1 MSTPHSDKTFK
12 PTDQE
17 LKAAQK
23 QIDFLTRNVTEVLSK
38 PELASKVSRSIATK
52 KPLKVKAGF
61 DPSSPDIHFGHTVL
75 LSKLREFQDLGHE
88 VIFIIGDATARVGDP
103 SGRTQTRPVL
113 TDAEI
118 QSNAKTYQEQAF
130 KVLDP
135 KKTRT
140 VYNNEWF
147 GPMKFADMMGLASR
161 ITVSQILQR
170 EDFQKRMASAAPI
183 SLLELFYPLMQAY
196 DSVQLQADIEFGG
209 TDQKFNL
216 LLGRELQK
224 EFGQEPQV
232 VITMP
237 LLVGLDGTQ
246 KMSKSL
252 GNHIGVS
259 EDAKSMFGKTMSIS
273 DDLMLQFYN
282 LLTSTRGADIHERI
296 RTNSLHPKTAKE
308 ELAEL
313 LTARF
318 CGAEAAKNA
327 RAEFS
332 KVFSGRQNPTDMAQV
347 CLPAGTHSITK
358 VMTSAGLADSG
369 SAAKR
374 LVEQGAVTWN
384 GEAIKEPHVT
394 VTVGAQPVVL
404 KVGKTRFASIRS
416 EGSGV
421 ASEGPHAS

>member
-1 MSTPHSDKTFK
+1 MNAR
-12 PTDQE
+12 QQVE
-17 LKAAQK
+17 
-23 QIDFLTRNVTEVLSK
+23 FLTRNVTETLSAAELLSK
-38 PELASKVSRSIATK
+38 IERSIASG
-52 KPLKVKAGF
+52 KPLRVKAGF

-75 LSKLREFQDLGHE
+75 LSKLREFQDLGHG

-113 TDAEI
+113 SDEDI
-118 QSNAKTYQEQAF
+118 QKNARTYQEQAF

-135 KKTRT
+135 ARTQT

-147 GPMKFADMMGLASR
+147 GGMKFHDMMSLASR

-170 EDFQKRMASAAPI
+170 DDFQKRMASSAPI
-183 SLLELFYPLMQAY
+183 SLLELFYPLMQGF
-196 DSVQLQADIEFGG
+196 DSVQLKADVELGG

-259 EDAKSMFGKTMSIS
+259 EDPKGMFGKSMSIS
-273 DDLMLQFYN
+273 DELMMQYYN
-282 LLTSTRGADIHERI
+282 LLTSTRGTEIHRRI
-296 RTNSLHPKTAKE
+296 QAGELHPKIAKE
-308 ELAEL
+308 ELAEQ

-318 CGAEAAKNA
+318 CGTDAAADA
-327 RAEFS
+327 RREFNL
-332 KVFSGRQNPTDMAQV
+332 VFSNRQNPTDMPV
-347 CLPAGTHSITK
+347 VRLDAGQHTIVK
-358 VMTSAGLADSG
+358 VVTAAGLAPSG
-369 SAAKR
+369 GAAKR
-374 LVEQGAVTWN
+374 LVEQGAVSWDGIPVRDPN
-384 GEAIKEPHVT
+384 
-394 VTVGAQPVVL
+394 AQVDVAAKPAVL
-404 KVGKTRFASIRS
+404 RVGKTRFASVTS
-416 EGSGV
+416 ES
-421 ASEGPHAS
+421 STSR